1 MSNEKSIGSRILG
14 MFVETE
20 QTPATDTPAQ
30 KVPVPVQ
37 VSPSHTVVTDDS
49 TTEMKNDAI
58 EIFKGVIQNRK
69 TPYTAIIEKTSVLS
83 DIIPNE
89 QDRIKAALKLVIAEG
104 RSVDSVIQS
113 IDMHIAD
120 VQNTVVNLRE
130 TSKEVSKSKVDSART
145 EANFWIE
152 QQKKN
157 SDKITELLAE
167 IEKLKE
173 HSLQSAEKS
182 AQLSKQADDEE
193 KRIEAIIKINE
204 QIAESTINDLVSFKQ
219 TIKN

>member
-1 MSNEKSIGSRILG
+1 MLDLENK
-14 MFVETE
+14 
-20 QTPATDTPAQ
+20 
-30 KVPVPVQ
+30 
-37 VSPSHTVVTDDS
+37 
-49 TTEMKNDAI
+49 
-58 EIFKGVIQNRK
+58 
-69 TPYTAIIEKTSVLS
+69 
-83 DIIPNE
+83 
-89 QDRIKAALKLVIAEG
+89 
-104 RSVDSVIQS
+104 
-113 IDMHIAD
+113 
-120 VQNTVVNLRE
+120 
-130 TSKEVSKSKVDSART
+130 
-145 EANFWIE
+145 IE